1 MEAQLCSV
9 TRVYEKSVAFH
20 LAGKYAPA
28 HQGKPN
34 SEGKVSLGAVQKL
47 RRQREGEAR
56 AMSSPDVLNRGVAR
70 KAR

>member
-1 MEAQLCSV
+1 M

-28 HQGKPN
+28 HQGMPD

-47 RRQREGEAR
+47 RRQLNAGG
-56 AMSSPDVLNRGVAR
+56 SSDAFT
-70 KAR
+70 